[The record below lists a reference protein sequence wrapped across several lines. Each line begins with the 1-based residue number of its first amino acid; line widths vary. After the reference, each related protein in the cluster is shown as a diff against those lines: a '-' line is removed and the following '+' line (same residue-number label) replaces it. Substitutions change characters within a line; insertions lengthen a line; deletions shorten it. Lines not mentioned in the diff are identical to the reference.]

1 MSELREKVARAI
13 YDADDPQSGDT
24 VGVVIWASDHLFFDE
39 VEGESIEETAWRASK
54 PVCEAA
60 ADAAIAAV
68 LEAMQEPSP
77 AMLDRFVS
85 RALCVSVSGEGGWSE
100 YGRNQWAAMLE
111 GFRQDHGLPRG

>member
-1 MSELREKVARAI
+1 MSELREKVASRI
-13 YDADDPQSGDT
+13 DAWIGDI
-24 VGVVIWASDHLFFDE
+24 GASRE
-39 VEGESIEETAWRASK
+39 M
-54 PVCEAA
+54 

-100 YGRNQWAAMLE
+100 YGRNQWATMLE
-111 GFRQDHGLPRG
+111 GFRQDHGLLRG

>member
-13 YDADDPQSGDT
+13 AQRNYSSATPRD
-24 VGVVIWASDHLFFDE
+24 LDE
-39 VEGESIEETAWRASK
+39 MAEGFSED
-54 PVCEAA
+54 

-85 RALCVSVSGEGGWSE
+85 RALCVSVSGDGGWSE
-100 YGRNQWAAMLE
+100 YGRNQWATMLE
-111 GFRQDHGLPRG
+111 GFRQDHGLPPG

>member
-1 MSELREKVARAI
+1 MSELREKVAKAI
-13 YDADDPQSGDT
+13 
-24 VGVVIWASDHLFFDE
+24 H
-39 VEGESIEETAWRASK
+39 ESNRIVPWEQTCQQDIAFER
-54 PVCEAA
+54 

-100 YGRNQWAAMLE
+100 YGRNQWATMLE
-111 GFRQDHGLPRG
+111 GFRQDHGLLRG